1 MKNARR
7 KIAAREPTTV
17 VLAPFSSKSVVT
29 FDDIPVTKTA
39 RRFLNITNPSDED
52 LEVTL
57 KSSIDSSFG
66 VSFEWSVQTIPSN
79 KSVTME
85 IAWTPKVEVRTKDT
99 ITLIDDRHFKKD
111 VALVFK
117 SIDSNANTKATKPS
131 AVTKMARNVTGKL
144 KIKSPSPPQGL
155 LRHAMLTNKQKVKS
169 TAKVSTGVTVS
180 KTAPRHAAGQM
191 PLSELNIFNQ
201 TNKVNPVHGKENK
214 SPPRSP
220 LSVTALFDEIQFTP
234 VTRQKNN
241 LTNVYDIDY
250 MASLP
255 TPVLKPA
262 HNFTY
267 ALGNPSDTMEITSF
281 EPNIA
286 STIGKGAA
294 SSEPK
299 ELESDP
305 RRKLFDMTTRSV
317 CSENWLLATSMA
329 PVFNV
334 THTIVPALGLTK
346 IKEEQ
351 SDASNTMQNTF
362 QLSPRLPENPTI
374 ELLAVQPNSQQVIDT
389 LHKKF
394 QSMRHL
400 DDFSIEKKM
409 LRDNQGSMPNLSDI
423 VEVQS
428 IESNR
433 YFYQS
438 IENGL
443 QANHK
448 GSQSSAGSVFG
459 GSVTSFNEQDFLAQS
474 SRFNLNESQM
484 DAKIAKI
491 IKREFAIPQPVDNYR
506 MKRPSDDE
514 HSKLPPKW
522 SPPKRSKL
530 DCSSNSS
537 ISSSNKSVRRTSNW
551 AGVKPKKYPY
561 AIPKLNLTRQKQEEE
576 RVVFFDPELHFKGKC
591 MKTLRQMVTEHN
603 CGECEPV

>member
-1 MKNARR
+1 
-7 KIAAREPTTV
+7 
-17 VLAPFSSKSVVT
+17 
-29 FDDIPVTKTA
+29 
-39 RRFLNITNPSDED
+39 
-52 LEVTL
+52 
-57 KSSIDSSFG
+57 
-66 VSFEWSVQTIPSN
+66 
-79 KSVTME
+79 ME

-131 AVTKMARNVTGKL
+131 AVTKTARNVTGKL

-155 LRHAMLTNKQKVKS
+155 LRQAMLTNKQKVKS
-169 TAKVSTGVTVS
+169 TAKDTVS
-180 KTAPRHAAGQM
+180 KTAHRHAAGQM

-234 VTRQKNN
+234 VNRQKTN
-241 LTNVYDIDY
+241 LADVDDIDY

-255 TPVLKPA
+255 TPVLKPV

-286 STIGKGAA
+286 STIGKETA

-299 ELESDP
+299 ELESDS
-305 RRKLFDMTTRSV
+305 RRKLFDLTTRSL
-317 CSENWLLATSMA
+317 CSENGLLATSMA

-362 QLSPRLPENPTI
+362 QLSPRLPEEPTNT
-374 ELLAVQPNSQQVIDT
+374 LVAVQPNSQHDA
-389 LHKKF
+389 LHKKY

-400 DDFSIEKKM
+400 DDFSVEQKM
-409 LRDNQGSMPNLSDI
+409 LRDNQGSMPNLTDI
-423 VEVQS
+423 VAVRS

-433 YFYQS
+433 YFYPS

-443 QANHK
+443 KANDK
-448 GSQSSAGSVFG
+448 GNQSSASSAFG
-459 GSVTSFNEQDFLAQS
+459 GSASSFEEHDFLAQS
-474 SRFNLNESQM
+474 SRFDLNKFM
-484 DAKIAKI
+484 DVKIAKI
-491 IKREFAIPQPVDNYR
+491 NKREFAVPQPVDNYR
-506 MKRPSDDE
+506 MKRHSDDE

-537 ISSSNKSVRRTSNW
+537 IRSSNKSVRRASNW

-591 MKTLRQMVTEHN
+591 MKTLRQMVTKRN
-603 CGECEPV
+603 CRRV